1 MMGGRIHY
9 TPKFGM
15 IILRRKYKMSEEKR
29 IKARIIHKH
38 KTYAEWYLDVYDESE
53 NLRSDP
59 FIPLNGELII
69 FDPDSSNEE
78 KRFKFGNGITDVIN
92 LPFANEITELDSA
105 KIVHG

>member
-1 MMGGRIHY
+1 
-9 TPKFGM
+9 
-15 IILRRKYKMSEEKR
+15 MSEEKR
-29 IKARIIHKH
+29 LKMRIIHKH
-38 KTYAEWYLDVYDESE
+38 KTYAEWYLDVYDESG